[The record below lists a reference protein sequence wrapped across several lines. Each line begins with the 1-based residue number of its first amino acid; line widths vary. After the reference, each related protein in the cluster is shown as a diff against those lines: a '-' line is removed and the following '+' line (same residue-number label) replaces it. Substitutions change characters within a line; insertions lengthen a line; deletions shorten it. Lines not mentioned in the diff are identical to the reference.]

1 MLVNK
6 FDMKFAL
13 FRVLIITLLLSGMAL
28 GRADPPASQR
38 SERATSDRSEQDK
51 NARPNSENKPA
62 QDESARKQP
71 KLSPEE
77 RKALRQQINEAGQDL
92 YHRKR

>member
-1 MLVNK
+1 M
-6 FDMKFAL
+6 
-13 FRVLIITLLLSGMAL
+13 ITLLLGGMAL
-28 GRADPPASQR
+28 GRADAPAGQR
-38 SERATSDRSEQDK
+38 SERATTERSEQDK
-51 NARPNSENKPA
+51 NARPNPDNKPA
-62 QDESARKQP
+62 QDENARKQS

>member
-1 MLVNK
+1 
-6 FDMKFAL
+6 MKFAL
-13 FRVLIITLLLSGMAL
+13 FRVFIITLLLSGMAL
-28 GRADPPASQR
+28 GRADPPAGQR
-38 SERATSDRSEQDK
+38 SERATSERSEQDK
-51 NARPNSENKPA
+51 NTRPNPDNKPA
-62 QDESARKQP
+62 QDENARKQS

>member
-1 MLVNK
+1 
-6 FDMKFAL
+6 MKFAL
-13 FRVLIITLLLSGMAL
+13 FRVFILSLLLGGMAL
-28 GRADPPASQR
+28 GRAEPAAGQR
-38 SERATSDRSEQDK
+38 SERATTERSEQDK
-51 NARPNSENKPA
+51 NVRPNPDNKPA
-62 QDESARKQP
+62 QDENARKQS

>member
-1 MLVNK
+1 MN
-6 FDMKFAL
+6 FAS
-13 FRVLIITLLLSGMAL
+13 FRVFIITLLLSGMSL
-28 GRADPPASQR
+28 VWADPPAGQR
-38 SERATSDRSEQDK
+38 SERAASERSEQDK
-51 NARPNSENKPA
+51 NTRPNPDNKPA
-62 QDESARKQP
+62 QDENARKQS

>member
-1 MLVNK
+1 M
-6 FDMKFAL
+6 
-13 FRVLIITLLLSGMAL
+13 LLLGGL
-28 GRADPPASQR
+28 VPGRADPPAGQR
-38 SERATSDRSEQDK
+38 TDRAPAERNVQDK
-51 NARPNSENKPA
+51 NARPAQDNKPA
-62 QDESARKQP
+62 QDENARKQS

>member
-1 MLVNK
+1 
-6 FDMKFAL
+6 MKFAL
-13 FRVLIITLLLSGMAL
+13 FRVFILSLLLGGMAL
-28 GRADPPASQR
+28 GRAEPAVGQR
-38 SERATSDRSEQDK
+38 SERATTERSEQDK
-51 NARPNSENKPA
+51 NARPNPDNKPA
-62 QDESARKQP
+62 QDENARKQS

>member
-1 MLVNK
+1 
-6 FDMKFAL
+6 
-13 FRVLIITLLLSGMAL
+13 MAL

>member
-1 MLVNK
+1 
-6 FDMKFAL
+6 MKFAL
-13 FRVLIITLLLSGMAL
+13 IRVFIITLLLSGMAL
-28 GRADPPASQR
+28 GRADPPAGQR
-38 SERATSDRSEQDK
+38 SERATAERNEQDK
-51 NARPNSENKPA
+51 NARPNPDNKPA
-62 QDESARKQP
+62 QDENARKQS

>member
-1 MLVNK
+1 
-6 FDMKFAL
+6 MKFAL
-13 FRVLIITLLLSGMAL
+13 IRVFIITLLLSGTTL
-28 GRADPPASQR
+28 GRADPPVVQR
-38 SERATSDRSEQDK
+38 SERPAAERSEQDK
-51 NARPNSENKPA
+51 NARPNPDNKST
-62 QDESARKQP
+62 QDENARKQS

>member
-1 MLVNK
+1 
-6 FDMKFAL
+6 MKFAL
-13 FRVLIITLLLSGMAL
+13 FKVLIFTLLLSGMAV
-28 GRADPPASQR
+28 GRADPPAGQR
-38 SERATSDRSEQDK
+38 SERSSTERSEQDK
-51 NARPNSENKPA
+51 NARPNPDNKPA
-62 QDESARKQP
+62 QDENARKQS

>member
-1 MLVNK
+1 
-6 FDMKFAL
+6 MKFAL
-13 FRVLIITLLLSGMAL
+13 IRVFIITLLLSGMAL
-28 GRADPPASQR
+28 GRANPPAAQR
-38 SERATSDRSEQDK
+38 SERATSERSEQDK
-51 NARPNSENKPA
+51 NARPNPDNKPA
-62 QDESARKQP
+62 QDENARKQS